1 MAENREITLF
11 SEPEELIAWAEVY
24 DKQINPSIED
34 AALLLNYMEGHDYAI
49 GTDAEGKMYR
59 QDMAEEN
66 GEIEPFPID
75 DVIDKVCEW
84 NYDLIL
90 HAEAKKNDPKD
101 FKDYS
106 EYQDKYDS
114 LKADEKRLDRLFEKT
129 CYAKEIDEMAAA
141 LVESFISH
149 LSSRDDLEKAAVT
162 VAEGIKD
169 YSTGKRGR

>member
-34 AALLLNYMEGHDYAI
+34 AALLLNSMEGHDYAI

-90 HAEAKKNDPKD
+90 HAEAKKDDPKD
-101 FKDYS
+101 FQ
-106 EYQDKYDS
+106 EYC
-114 LKADEKRLDRLFEKT
+114 ELDRLFDKT
-129 CYAKEIDEMAAA
+129 SHAKEIDAVATA
-141 LVESFISH
+141 LVEAVISN
-149 LSSRDDLEKAAVT
+149 LEGKGDLEKAAAT
-162 VAEGIKD
+162 IAQGIKD
-169 YSTGKRGR
+169 YSTDKRGR